1 MGHNFSTTYLEE
13 TPPWD
18 DYIAQGWR
26 SERCR
31 ELDRLGGLNRPA
43 IARGQSFTAK
53 LQFLAEQVKKQG
65 DVMQEMLLPAPAPK
79 EAAKYTGFSLATEK
93 RAYERMVQEQEKAA
107 HLAKLA
113 AAEGAEAAAAAAAAE
128 AAAAAAGGLAKPAP
142 AVAAAVA
149 FERGSTPVPMP
160 KPPATAEGKSRAARR
175 PQVGGIVT
183 VASASISTQGY
194 LIAPWRLRLWQAR
207 RRVMII
213 VLTVLRL
220 RRGKTRRRYGNK
232 LDNLGFMIHRVL
244 ADDVGRFVEEQRK
257 YAGVKEEL
265 EGAKL
270 ALDEMLCRNSSGQL
284 QMGALTEDASWPGPG
299 TGAISRQASV
309 ARAPSLPASVVNAL
323 GSSPSGGGGAGPRV
337 ATSLSVGRLNSRTR
351 ASDSGTLGGAPH
363 SAGVSPMRSPHSHTH
378 PHGPFAHGPPSPGGG
393 GGGPASG
400 PQQMLGVAANGPA
413 RLSAS
418 GLMVRLFGSG
428 TAGADDAGPGPGQ
441 GQGGP
446 VSPLSGAASC
456 SPRLSIVSGVSGV
469 LLGTASVGGG
479 PAAAAGGGGGGGRAR
494 RTSTPG
500 GLGSPGNKDSPPTSR
515 EPSITQPAGPPPITT
530 LTLTSSPSGRRSVT
544 VLPPTPTS
552 VTAQLAGTAAA
563 AVASAG
569 GLSSMAARRFNSRSS
584 PAGAN
589 GPTGHSHGHGH
600 GHAHAPSLV
609 TTGAAGPLQARVS
622 VTSAVA
628 AKHGQ
633 IMQVQTQIESESNNL
648 KKSSQMLSMYINRA
662 NAAWAEAQAWGSV
675 DASAPGELE
684 AFCYSEQYRIYQA
697 DLVRRLRQ
705 GSVCLQVFAGDD
717 MLTGTE
723 KPRPG
728 SSYGYGSLATPSPPL
743 TPLDSSGGGGAA
755 AANGKHGH
763 ANGRSRQ
770 LSHFDSAGS
779 GPGGAGS
786 GGGERAG
793 GGGPLLVSG
802 LSGGGAAAAAA
813 ATAAPLTS
821 LLTLRRRVQH
831 DLWTADP
838 WDLIDRFRPGI
849 MPQTDRIQGPSLG
862 ARILCQLVLAVEQ
875 LAGPEAKGVMPVL
888 LHINEEQMEEVVQE
902 LWSYRFFGLKR
913 ENVILVASPL
923 HSGYRFN
930 HELKVFEKEYGSS
943 VAPLGSG
950 YSLLQLTWG
959 GEAFIVGP
967 EGAPEVLEAPAL
979 TLLQERKV
987 EWLVARR
994 ARDLALLSR
1003 ESILD
1008 VPTLA
1013 YCMALKD
1020 RSGTGT
1026 GGGMSAPTAAAAGSA
1041 GRANILLEV
1050 AYADSL
1056 VDARALDS
1064 FIMTRVGPAGSGT
1077 GDSSA
1082 SASSS
1087 SGQLQLQL
1095 PLSTR
1100 GSGGAAPLLSPATS
1114 PHGGGLASVASVGG
1128 GGLSTAPSVG
1138 GAAAPLPPSP
1148 SGGSVRR
1155 MSVSGYG
1162 YLYGYGGY
1170 NVQHHTVP
1178 DVSHSVIELRLGE
1191 LGTPKMIESLNYM
1204 RGFRDGQ
1211 VTVGLGRYMLHLPSL
1226 PALLPNASALRPKLC
1241 LHEELVRVSLDLG
1254 DITAAPKARTL
1265 AVHARVNPGVLL
1277 TADDLEK
1284 VIPLLQAQ
1292 DHDLAFRDMLVAN
1305 RSESQSLNFVASQA
1319 LSSKSGG
1326 QVIVVFV
1333 VNNRVS
1339 ASAVDAAGLVA
1350 RPGRD
1355 RLHLVTCVS
1364 NHLQRSDAEEL
1375 LRAFQKRLLKSM
1387 VDTHV
1392 EVLVRGMWGLLDMMD
1407 NYVSA
1412 VEAHMVVMGSEHLT
1426 SNNFN
1431 YVIGSITLSALKRL
1445 HVPVMVVTANS
1456 RCNLHIGGDW
1466 TPPGSLAGGGAAG
1479 AGGPRGPNGER
1490 LSAPG
1495 GAPPPSPGGAAGAG
1509 PGPVVPGPGPGR
1521 PGTGGALRCLSLV
1534 ENHARNMLAFLCTRL
1549 LDNKRGDRLLLAQV
1563 LPSRHLTRQQAA
1575 SVRRALD
1582 NFNLMASGHGFS
1594 VNRVLSMEGPL
1605 DEVLAEA
1612 VGLQHIQVLALPLP
1626 QGLKTLPPALVNLL
1640 RSCRGVTLVY
1650 KEPIGARQQQVPRGA
1665 FGHGAAVAAAAAA
1678 AAASVSASWPNPS
1691 SNGFGPGGI
1700 GGVFG

>member
-1 MGHNFSTTYLEE
+1 MGNNFSAAYLEE
-13 TPPWD
+13 TPPWE
-18 DYIAQGWR
+18 DYIAQAWR

-79 EAAKYTGFSLATEK
+79 EEAKYTGFVLATEK
-93 RAYERMVQEQEKAA
+93 RAYERMVQEQERERA
-107 HLAKLA
+107 AKLA
-113 AAEGAEAAAAAAAAE
+113 AEGLDAAATAAAAAAAAAAIPV
-128 AAAAAAGGLAKPAP
+128 AAAAAPVPGVAKPGG
-142 AVAAAVA
+142 
-149 FERGSTPVPMP
+149 GSSPLPMP
-160 KPPATAEGKSRAARR
+160 KPPPTAEGRSRARR
-175 PQVGGIVT
+175 PQVGSGALSVISPT
-183 VASASISTQGY
+183 MSAQGY
-194 LIAPWRLRLWQAR
+194 PIAAWRLRLWQAR

-220 RRGKTRRRYGNK
+220 RRGKMRRRYGNK

-257 YAGVKEEL
+257 YAGIKEEL
-265 EGAKL
+265 DGAKQ
-270 ALDEMLCRNSSGQL
+270 ALDDMLCRNSSCQVQNAGV
-284 QMGALTEDASWPGPG
+284 LTEDTSWPGSG
-299 TGAISRQASV
+299 NGAMSRQASM
-309 ARAPSLPASVVNAL
+309 ARAPSLSAAVVN
-323 GSSPSGGGGAGPRV
+323 GFTSSPAAGGASGGPRA
-337 ATSLSVGRLNSRTR
+337 ATTLSVGRLNSRTR
-351 ASDSGTLGGAPH
+351 ASDSGALTAALH
-363 SAGVSPMRSPHSHTH
+363 SAGVSPMRTPHHTSIG
-378 PHGPFAHGPPSPGGG
+378 GPMAIGPPSP
-393 GGGPASG
+393 SG
-400 PQQMLGVAANGPA
+400 PQQQAATLGVAGNGPA

-418 GLMVRLFGSG
+418 GLMVRLFGSIG
-428 TAGADDAGPGPGQ
+428 
-441 GQGGP
+441 GGP
-446 VSPLSGAASC
+446 DDTGAVSVLAGAASC
-456 SPRLSIVSGVSGV
+456 SPRSSFQNGLSS
-469 LLGTASVGGG
+469 LLSVG
-479 PAAAAGGGGGGGRAR
+479 AAVGGGGGGGGSGKTR
-494 RTSTPG
+494 RISTPG
-500 GLGSPGNKDSPPTSR
+500 GIGSPGNKESPPTSR
-515 EPSITQPAGPPPITT
+515 EASITQPGPGPIA
-530 LTLTSSPSGRRSVT
+530 LPSSPSGRRSVPM
-544 VLPPTPTS
+544 LPPTPTS
-552 VTAQLAGTAAA
+552 VTAQLAGTTAAA
-563 AVASAG
+563 AMSS

-584 PAGAN
+584 PASN
-589 GPTGHSHGHGH
+589 GPAGHPTG
-600 GHAHAPSLV
+600 LV

-633 IMQVQTQIESESNNL
+633 IMQVQTQIETESNNL
-648 KKSSQMLSMYINRA
+648 KKSSQMLSMYVNRA
-662 NAAWAEAQAWGSV
+662 NAAWAEAQAWSTV

-684 AFCYSEQYRIYQA
+684 AFCYSDQYRIYQA

-705 GSVCLQVFAGDD
+705 GSICLQVFAGDD
-717 MLTGTE
+717 FLTGTE
-723 KPRPG
+723 KRPG
-728 SSYGYGSLATPSPPL
+728 SSFGPGGTHQPVTVPSPPT
-743 TPLDSSGGGGAA
+743 TPHDSGG
-755 AANGKHGH
+755 ANGKHGNGH
-763 ANGRSRQ
+763 GHVNGRSRQ

-779 GPGGAGS
+779 VS
-786 GGGERAG
+786 GGGG
-793 GGGPLLVSG
+793 GGSPG
-802 LSGGGAAAAAA
+802 LSAGSAASAV
-813 ATAAPLTS
+813 TAPLAS
-821 LLTLRRRVQH
+821 LLTLRRRQQH
-831 DLWTADP
+831 DLWTSDP
-838 WDLIDRFRPGI
+838 WELIDRFRPGI

-862 ARILCQLVLAVEQ
+862 ARILCQLVLAVEH
-875 LAGPEAKGVMPVL
+875 LAGAEAKAVMPVL

-950 YSLLQLTWG
+950 YSLLQITWA

-967 EGAPEVLEAPAL
+967 EGAPEVLDMPAL
-979 TLLQERKV
+979 TLLLERKV

-1003 ESILD
+1003 DAILD
-1008 VPTLA
+1008 VPMLA
-1013 YCMALKD
+1013 YSMALKD

-1026 GGGMSAPTAAAAGSA
+1026 TGVGGGMSASSAAATGSA
-1041 GRANILLEV
+1041 GRANVLLEV
-1050 AYADSL
+1050 SYAESL

-1064 FIMTRVGPAGSGT
+1064 FVMTRLGPGGSGN
-1077 GDSSA
+1077 GDGSTST
-1082 SASSS
+1082 SSS
-1087 SGQLQLQL
+1087 QLTLQL
-1095 PLSTR
+1095 SSR
-1100 GSGGAAPLLSPATS
+1100 GSGSGPPALSP
-1114 PHGGGLASVASVGG
+1114 L
-1128 GGLSTAPSVG
+1128 
-1138 GAAAPLPPSP
+1138 PSP
-1148 SGGSVRR
+1148 SG
-1155 MSVSGYG
+1155 VSGGGPATPSGAPQSPSFGMATGAASSPQMNVNGYG
-1162 YLYGYGGY
+1162 YLYYGYGM

-1178 DVSHSVIELRLGE
+1178 DVASAVIELRLGE
-1191 LGTPKMIESLNYM
+1191 LGTPKMIESLNHL

-1211 VTVGLGRYMLHLPSL
+1211 VPVGLGRYMLHVPSL
-1226 PALLPNASALRPKLC
+1226 PALLPNASALRPKLA
-1241 LHEELVRVSLDLG
+1241 LAEELVRVSLDLG

-1339 ASAVDAAGLVA
+1339 AAAVDAAGLVA

-1364 NHLQRSDAEEL
+1364 NSLQKADAEEL

-1392 EVLVRGMWGLLDMMD
+1392 EVLIRGVWGLLDMMD
-1407 NYVSA
+1407 NYVTA

-1426 SNNFN
+1426 SNDFN

-1456 RCNLHIGGDW
+1456 RCNIRIGSDW
-1466 TPPGSLAGGGAAG
+1466 TPPGCLAGGGAAA
-1479 AGGPRGPNGER
+1479 AGGPRGPNGDR
-1490 LSAPG
+1490 VNSCGVVAAG
-1495 GAPPPSPGGAAGAG
+1495 SGGAASVGGGSGGAANTVGSGTTG
-1509 PGPVVPGPGPGR
+1509 PAGASSGGPGR
-1521 PGTGGALRCLSLV
+1521 QSTASSGLRCLSLV

-1563 LPSRHLTRQQAA
+1563 LPTRHLTRQQAA

-1582 NFNLMASGHGFS
+1582 NFNLMATGHGFS

-1605 DEVLAEA
+1605 DEMLAEA
-1612 VGLQHIQVLALPLP
+1612 VGMQHIQVLALALP

-1640 RSCRGVTLVY
+1640 RACRGVTLVY
-1650 KEPIGARQQQVPRGA
+1650 KEPIGAKQQQVPRGA
-1665 FGHGAAVAAAAAA
+1665 FGHGAGVPAMVGLGGP
-1678 AAASVSASWPNPS
+1678 SVPAMSMSASWPNQAS
-1691 SNGFGPGGI
+1691 GQSFVSGNLG
-1700 GGVFG
+1700 